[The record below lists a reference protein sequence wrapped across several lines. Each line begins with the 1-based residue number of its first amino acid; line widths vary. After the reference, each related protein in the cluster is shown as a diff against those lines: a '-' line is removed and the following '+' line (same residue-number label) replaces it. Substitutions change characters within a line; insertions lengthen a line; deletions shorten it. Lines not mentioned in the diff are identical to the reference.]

1 MANLKRYN
9 DGLFKLDLW
18 IRRLLT
24 IGESNEL
31 YTALCDGVCDIVGA
45 GTAVFT
51 TIDMQAGTLTYM
63 AASGGWN
70 AMVKGLAVPMKSG
83 NLCASV
89 AACGTPLRIDQI
101 SSRTDSCELLQV
113 MDMDAAVLVPV
124 LEEGRVTACLSAF
137 RVGNPFDQIDEQL
150 LQQYAHTASMV
161 LRTVRLMVD
170 LRHHAAMLEEEN
182 DERTRA
188 EQKLA
193 ETNVFLN
200 SVVDG
205 VAEPMVVVGLDRR
218 VIMTNRAARDFFQI
232 SDVGSD
238 EACHRLIHHRD
249 TPCVREE
256 GMQCPLLDVRTAKR
270 PVIATQEHR
279 DRSGDKRVVEVMTSP
294 LLGSDGVAIGIIE
307 AFRDI
312 TDRRQAEETIRQMAY
327 YDSLTG
333 LPNRRLFNDR
343 LRQSLA
349 LAQRNKRLLSVLF
362 LDLDRFKLINDT
374 LGHAVGDKL
383 LMQVAKRLKGVCRRD
398 GDTVARQGGDEFIIN
413 LSVISDVKD
422 ALKVAQKIID
432 SLRTPF
438 VIDGHELFITT
449 SIGISVFPYDGRT
462 SDALVKNADFAMY
475 RAKEQGR
482 NNCQLYTPEM
492 NSKAFERLSLENNL
506 RKGLEREELVLY
518 YQPKVNVEDGQISC
532 MEALVRWQHPTMGLV
547 PPARFIPLAEETGLI
562 VPLGEWVLRTAC
574 RQNREWQKAGYPPM
588 QVAVNISPRQ
598 LQQGNLV
605 DVVERALSDSG
616 LAPRWLVLE
625 VTESIM
631 MDGTESTLA
640 TFRVLERMGIHIA
653 IDDFGT
659 GYSSLHYLKKFP
671 IHALKI
677 DRSFIRDI
685 TTNPDDEAIT
695 SAVITMAKGL
705 NLKVVAEGVETVEQ
719 LEVLRALQCTH
730 MQGHLFSRPAP
741 AEQFA
746 PVFGRAAGAY
756 LGFGTWC

>member
-89 AACGTPLRIDQI
+89 AACGTPLRIDRI
-101 SSRTDSCELLQV
+101 SSRADSCELLQV
-113 MDMDAAVLVPV
+113 MDMDAALLVPV

-150 LQQYAHTASMV
+150 LQQYAHTAAMV
-161 LRTVRLMVD
+161 LRTVHLMVD
-170 LRHHAAMLEEEN
+170 LRRHAAMLEEEN

-232 SDVGSD
+232 AEAGSD

-249 TPCVREE
+249 TPCVRDE
-256 GMQCPLLDVRTAKR
+256 GMRCPLLDVRTAKR

-294 LLGSDGVAIGIIE
+294 LLGSDGTAIGIIE

-349 LAQRNKRLLSVLF
+349 LAQRSKRLLAVLF

-492 NSKAFERLSLENNL
+492 NSKAFERLSLENDL

-518 YQPKVNVEDGQISC
+518 YQPKV
-532 MEALVRWQHPTMGLV
+532 
-547 PPARFIPLAEETGLI
+547 
-562 VPLGEWVLRTAC
+562 
-574 RQNREWQKAGYPPM
+574 
-588 QVAVNISPRQ
+588 
-598 LQQGNLV
+598 
-605 DVVERALSDSG
+605 
-616 LAPRWLVLE
+616 
-625 VTESIM
+625 
-631 MDGTESTLA
+631 
-640 TFRVLERMGIHIA
+640 
-653 IDDFGT
+653 
-659 GYSSLHYLKKFP
+659 
-671 IHALKI
+671 
-677 DRSFIRDI
+677 
-685 TTNPDDEAIT
+685 
-695 SAVITMAKGL
+695 
-705 NLKVVAEGVETVEQ
+705 
-719 LEVLRALQCTH
+719 
-730 MQGHLFSRPAP
+730 
-741 AEQFA
+741 
-746 PVFGRAAGAY
+746 
-756 LGFGTWC
+756 